1 MRIALDGTPFLIE
14 KTGIGHYT
22 ANLIEA
28 LHALQPDLDL
38 VAFTVSL
45 RAAHRLKS
53 QVQELPVEPRG
64 FNLPANL
71 LYYRI
76 WPHLS
81 VLPAE
86 RLLGTFD
93 VFHATNYQAP
103 ALKRAALV
111 MTIHDLNFVRFPEMQ
126 SKGIRR
132 FMHTLPGLA
141 EKAAAILVDSEFTAA
156 EVADILH
163 IGPEKVHVVYPGLDE
178 KFRRPASD
186 EIERALD
193 CYRLT
198 QPYVAYVGNMH
209 PRKNLYTL
217 IEAYSQLHRQGLEH
231 RLAVIGGGGL
241 GALNNREYLKLKE
254 MVAQA
259 GLEEVVT
266 FTGYVPDKWLPALL
280 SGSDALVLPSLYEG
294 FGLPPLE
301 AMACGVPVLVSRRA
315 SLPEVVGEAGRYVE
329 DPLDAAEIAMAL
341 GDLLSDRAAQESM
354 RERGMTQARRFDWT
368 DTARRT
374 LDIYREVT
382 GAACA

>member
-22 ANLIEA
+22 ANLIQA
-28 LHALQPDLDL
+28 LATLEPELDL

-45 RAAHRLKS
+45 RAAHRLKD
-53 QVQELPVEPRG
+53 QVEGLPVQPCG

-76 WPHLS
+76 WPHVR

-86 RLLGTFD
+86 RLMGAFD
-93 VFHATNYQAP
+93 IFHATNYQAP
-103 ALKRAALV
+103 ALRKAALV
-111 MTIHDLNFVRFPEMQ
+111 ITIHDLNFVRFPEMQ

-132 FMHTLPGLA
+132 FMRTLPGLA
-141 EKAAAILVDSEFTAA
+141 AQAAAILVDSEFTAA

-163 IGPEKVHVVYPGLDE
+163 IGPDKVRVIYPGLDP
-178 KFRRPASD
+178 KFRRPAED

-193 CYRLT
+193 CYRLNR
-198 QPYVAYVGNMH
+198 PYVAYVGNMH

-217 IEAYSQLHRQGLEH
+217 IEAYALLHKQGLEH
-231 RLAVIGGGGL
+231 KLAVIGGGGL
-241 GALNNREYLKLKE
+241 GALNNREYLKLTQ

-259 GLEEVVT
+259 GLEDSVV

-280 SGSDALVLPSLYEG
+280 SGADALVLPSLYEG

-315 SLPEVVGEAGRYVE
+315 SLPEVVGEAGRYLE
-329 DPLDAAEIAMAL
+329 DPLDAAEIAAAL
-341 GDLLSDRAAQESM
+341 GNLLDDAAGREMM
-354 RERGMTQARRFDWT
+354 RESGYEQARLFDWS

-382 GAACA
+382 ARSCA

>member
-22 ANLIEA
+22 ANLIQA
-28 LHALQPDLDL
+28 LAELEPELDL
-38 VAFTVSL
+38 VAFTLSL
-45 RAAHRLKS
+45 RGAHRLKD
-53 QVQELPVEPRG
+53 QVQGLPVQAYG

-76 WPHLS
+76 WPHLR

-86 RLLGTFD
+86 GLLGPFD

-132 FMHTLPGLA
+132 FMRTLPRLA
-141 EKAAAILVDSEFTAA
+141 ATAAAILTDSEFTAS
-156 EVADILH
+156 EVGDILG
-163 IGPEKVHVVYPGLDE
+163 IGPEKVHVVYPGLD
-178 KFRRPASD
+178 KRFRRPESE

-193 CYRLT
+193 CFRL
-198 QPYVAYVGNMH
+198 QAPYVAYVGNMH

-217 IEAYSQLHRQGLEH
+217 IEAYGLLRARGLEH

-241 GALNNREYLKLKE
+241 GALNNREYVKLTQ
-254 MVAQA
+254 MVSQA
-259 GLEEVVT
+259 GLEDVVT

-315 SLPEVVGEAGRYVE
+315 SLPEVVGEAGMYLE
-329 DPLDAAEIAMAL
+329 DPLDAEEIADSL
-341 GDLLSDRAAQESM
+341 GRLLDDAPARDKL
-354 RERGMTQARRFDWT
+354 RELGYAQARSFDWA

-374 LDIYREVT
+374 LDIYREVS
-382 GAACA
+382 G